1 MCCIVRLD
9 LDHLMMMMIVSML
22 VIAKEGVFLMAFLS
36 ALLIFAGIALFA
48 LALRSHGVLRPS
60 LVVLAL
66 VVSVC
71 ALIFGHVVVL

>member
-1 MCCIVRLD
+1 
-9 LDHLMMMMIVSML
+9 
-22 VIAKEGVFLMAFLS
+22 MAFLS

>member
-1 MCCIVRLD
+1 MATC
-9 LDHLMMMMIVSML
+9 ML
-22 VIAKEGVFLMAFLS
+22 VVAKEGVYLMAMLS
-36 ALLIFAGIALFA
+36 ALLIFVGIALFA

-71 ALIFGHVVVL
+71 ALICSHVVVM